1 MIAVTLYGFLAEK
14 YGKHHTI
21 AAKTPAEVIRA
32 FCANFKDFKESI
44 IQDGQAA
51 YKILAGGENRSNPEA
66 LHIGTSKHIRIIPT
80 VSGKGG
86 FGKILLG
93 AALIVASFYLPG
105 MTYFSAA
112 SSFGIN
118 ASAIASGIGTALLLG
133 GISQVLFSPPKAKNN
148 QGERPENMPSY
159 SFSGAVNVTGEGNPA
174 PVCYGQLRI
183 GSQVISTGLSVSQ
196 L

>member
-14 YGKHHTI
+14 YGKHHKI
-21 AAKTPAEVIRA
+21 AAKNPAEVIRA
-32 FCANFKDFKESI
+32 FCANFKDFKQSI

-51 YKILAGGENRSNPEA
+51 YKILAGGENRSNPDA
-66 LHIGTSKHIRIIPT
+66 LHVGTSKHLKIIPT
-80 VSGKGG
+80 VSGRGG

-105 MTYFSAA
+105 ATYFSAA
-112 SSFGIN
+112 SSFSIN

-148 QGERPENMPSY
+148 QGERPENTPSY
-159 SFSGAVNVTGEGNPA
+159 SFSGPVNTTGEGG
-174 PVCYGQLRI
+174 PVPLAYGRMRV
-183 GSQVISTGLSVSQ
+183 GSQVISTGLSIAQ

>member
-14 YGKHHTI
+14 YGKHHNI
-21 AAKTPAEVIRA
+21 AAKSPAEVIRA
-32 FCANFKDFKESI
+32 FCANYKDFKESI

-66 LHIGTSKHIRIIPT
+66 LHVGTSRHLKIIPT
-80 VSGKGG
+80 IAGKGG

-105 MTYFSAA
+105 TTYFSAS
-112 SSFGIN
+112 SSFSIN
-118 ASAIASGIGTALLLG
+118 ASAIASGIGTALVLG
-133 GISQVLFSPPKAKNN
+133 GVSQLLFAPPKAPSN
-148 QGERPENMPSY
+148 QGERAENKPSY
-159 SFSGAVNVTGEGNPA
+159 SFSGAVNVTGEGNPVPLA
-174 PVCYGQLRI
+174 YGRLRV
-183 GSQVISTGLSVSQ
+183 GSQVISTGLSVAQ

>member
-1 MIAVTLYGFLAEK
+1 MIAVTLYGILAKK
-14 YGKHHTI
+14 YGKHHKLS
-21 AAKTPAEVIRA
+21 AKTPAEVIRA
-32 FCANFKDFKESI
+32 FCANYKDFKDTI

-51 YKILAGGENRSNPEA
+51 YKVLAGNENRSSPEA
-66 LHIGTSKHIRIIPT
+66 LHIGTSKHLKIIPT
-80 VSGKGG
+80 IAGKGG

-105 MTYFSAA
+105 STYFSAA
-112 SSFGIN
+112 SSFSIN

-159 SFSGAVNVTGEGNPA
+159 AFSGAVNT
-174 PVCYGQLRI
+174 
-183 GSQVISTGLSVSQ
+183 T
-196 L
+196 

>member
-1 MIAVTLYGFLAEK
+1 MIVVTLYGFLAEK
-14 YGKHHTI
+14 YGKHHTLSV
-21 AAKTPAEVIRA
+21 KTPAEAIRA
-32 FCANFKDFKESI
+32 FCANYKDFKQSI

-51 YKILAGGENRSNPEA
+51 YKILAGDENRSNPDA
-66 LHIGTSKHIRIIPT
+66 LHIGTSKTIKIIPT
-80 VSGKGG
+80 ISGKGG

-105 MTYFSAA
+105 ATYLSSA
-112 SSFGIN
+112 SSISIN

-159 SFSGAVNVTGEGNPA
+159 AFSGAVNVTGEGNCI
-174 PVCYGQLRI
+174 PVCYGQLRV
-183 GSQVISTGLSVSQ
+183 GSQVISTGLSVAS